1 MSGFE
6 LIAGLAGAAGTVVQT
21 LGTLQA
27 GREDKARYQYEQK
40 VQQQQA
46 DEAQAASQRDAA
58 ARYREGEFL
67 LSQQRAGIAGGGG
80 SLADASVMDLM
91 GDTAAEADL
100 AARTEIYKGEQQARG
115 YNDAAKIAGINANN
129 AMSRA
134 RYQAAGGLFAG
145 VSNMYSRFGQQAR
158 ATAPASGSNLVYG

>member
-27 GREDKARYQYEQK
+27 GREEKARFQYEQK

-58 ARYREGEFL
+58 ARYREGRL
-67 LSQQRAGIAGGGG
+67 LASQQRAAIAGSGG
-80 SLADASVMDLM
+80 SLEDASVIDLM
-91 GDTAAEADL
+91 NDTQDEVNL
-100 AARTEIYKGEQQARG
+100 AAQTEIYKGEQQKRG
-115 YNDAAKIAGINANN
+115 YNDAAKIAGINADN
-129 AMSRA
+129 AMTRA
-134 RYQAAGGLFAG
+134 KYQAAGGLFAG